1 MSQVLSR
8 VVSKGWGS
16 EYIWADEP
24 EYCGKLLRFN
34 KGAKFSMHFHMHKK
48 ETWFVLQGS
57 VSINYIDTANA
68 KMLSKVLCAG
78 DSWLNLPG
86 QPHQVMAHS
95 EAVIIE
101 VSTKDSVEDNYR
113 VSPGD
118 SQNANSN

>member
-1 MSQVLSR
+1 MSQVFSR
-8 VVSKGWGS
+8 VVPKGWGS
-16 EYIWADEP
+16 ELIWADEP

-57 VSINYIDTANA
+57 ISINYIDTANA
-68 KMLSKVLCAG
+68 EMLSKVLNAG

-86 QPHQVMAHS
+86 QPHQVTAHS
-95 EAVIIE
+95 ETVIIE
-101 VSTKDSVEDNYR
+101 VSTQDSVEDNYR